1 MEVRD
6 GGCRLEQYSRL
17 ALWIGRSL
25 CFRTETGLGYVFVQ
39 KVLEDY
45 LPPDRPS
52 SAMGNPAP
60 FFIRWEASKSGYWKI
75 HVLRL
80 EQVD

>member
-1 MEVRD
+1 MMEVRD

-17 ALWIGRSL
+17 VLWIGRSL

-52 SAMGNPAP
+52 FSDGESSSLFYPLGS
-60 FFIRWEASKSGYWKI
+60 FEIR
-75 HVLRL
+75 VLEKYMCCALSR
-80 EQVD
+80 